1 MRKLVNFWKVY
12 KCNLGLREILFFKKI
27 GFITSIHPK
36 TLHFAPFSTI
46 YPSKL
51 HFIPS
56 NFFLE
61 KKPIP
66 LSYSFH

>member
-1 MRKLVNFWKVY
+1 MRRLVNFWKVD
-12 KCNLGLREILFFKKI
+12 KSNLGLREILFFEKT
-27 GFITSIHPK
+27 GFFASIHPK
-36 TLHFAPFSTI
+36 TILFAPFSTI

-66 LSYSFH
+66 LSHSFH